1 MARLA
6 DWTEQAQDEGSK
18 ALVAFVTA
26 GDPSLEELPAI
37 METLADAGAD
47 VIELGIPFSDPIADG
62 PTIQAASNRSL
73 EAGTSLAEVLR
84 VVRGFDRVP
93 ILMMGYL
100 NPMLAYGLERLTQD
114 AAAAS
119 IAGSIVCDLLPDE
132 AGDWRRLSLEAG
144 LDTVFIAAP
153 TCTDERLR
161 TVAEASHGFVY
172 ALSRTGVTGS
182 GTEVS
187 SDAQRLVAR
196 LRRETAKP
204 VYVGFGV
211 SNPSH
216 VREVVSFADG
226 AIVGSPIVD
235 LVSGEWKNG
244 QGRETLARY
253 VREMKQATLA

>member
-6 DWTEQAQDEGSK
+6 DWANQARDEGAK

-73 EAGTSLAEVLR
+73 GAGTRLTDVLR
-84 VVRGFDRVP
+84 AVRGFDRVP

-100 NPMLAYGLERLTQD
+100 NPMLAYGLERLAQD
-114 AAAAS
+114 AASAAIS
-119 IAGSIVCDLLPDE
+119 GSIVCDLLPDE
-132 AGDWRRLSLEAG
+132 AGEWRRLSLEAG

-161 TVAEASHGFVY
+161 TVAEASLGFVY

-182 GTEVS
+182 GMEIS
-187 SDAQRLVAR
+187 SDAQGLVAR
-196 LRRETAKP
+196 LRRETPKP

-235 LVSGEWKNG
+235 LVCREWKNG